1 MALQTR
7 AEATRQ
13 SILSAAVEL
22 FTDHGY
28 AETGLTDITNRAK
41 VTTGAFYYHFES
53 KEAVA
58 ATLINEGWPK
68 AVEVIR
74 RCIDAPAPGLENVI
88 VMTYALSA
96 LMKRDK
102 SVWIANHLNQAFGQL
117 SEEGRRDFKDHAR
130 EFTDMLTD
138 KLKTSDFL
146 DDVTP
151 HEVANL
157 VWMTLHGC
165 HLLSDA
171 MQDSVVDRLS
181 ESWPLILRGIVH
193 PDSLPY
199 FKQFVTR
206 TAAHYDDHAV
216 RKAQ

>member
-1 MALQTR
+1 MPLQSR
-7 AEATRQ
+7 AEATRR

-22 FTDHGY
+22 FTDRGY
-28 AETGLTDITNRAK
+28 AETGLTDITSRAQ

-58 ATLINEGWPK
+58 TTLVDEGWPK
-68 AVEVIR
+68 AVEVIK
-74 RCIDAPAPGLENVI
+74 RCMETPAAGLENVI

-117 SEEGRRDFKDHAR
+117 SEQGRRDFQDHAQ
-130 EFTDMLTD
+130 EFTDMLAD

-146 DDVTP
+146 DDITP
-151 HEVANL
+151 HQVANL

-171 MQDSVVDRLS
+171 MQDSVVERLS
-181 ESWPLILRGIVH
+181 ESWPLILRGVV
-193 PDSLPY
+193 PPESLPY
-199 FKQFVTR
+199 FQQFVTR
-206 TAAHYDDHAV
+206 TAAHYDNQAV
-216 RKAQ
+216 KRAQ